1 MRLRDLLFH
10 CSAQKN
16 AVFDK
21 KLNSNRLSRSR
32 VLYLMTSLKKKKKKK
47 KKKKITNL
55 KKMSFTV
62 SS

>member
-10 CSAQKN
+10 CSAQQN

-21 KLNSNRLSRSR
+21 QLNSNRLSRSR
-32 VLYLMTSLKKKKKKK
+32 VLYLMTNSKKF
-47 KKKKITNL
+47 NSNS
-55 KKMSFTV
+55 KKMSLTV